1 MAWVTNVM
9 QMWCKCF
16 VMMMKNLASSALS
29 FMYYKMQYYTKKVII
44 LFDFLLGLCVVL
56 NFFFPILCIL
66 VLKDDVWRLVNI
78 VLFPY
83 CR

>member
-1 MAWVTNVM
+1 MF
-9 QMWCKCF
+9 CFDDEKRCFKCIVF
-16 VMMMKNLASSALS
+16 HVLQNAILH
-29 FMYYKMQYYTKKVII
+29 KKVII